1 MSIVNKIQG
10 KKEQQGFER
19 PFDLSED
26 QIFLLAAQCAATAAN
41 IKLKCDSGKISSQ
54 TLFKRLIELTTT
66 HRVELP
72 HKKQTHE
79 IVNRLLSASWWR
91 ARLRKRLRELEM
103 VAIKTGKVCKRIG
116 APYISHQGLER
127 YRKNQLR
134 LNTIIQSLEAV
145 NVTTGESIDMV
156 DVVENSLANPANRR
170 KALMSVIRGIEKY
183 AETTEKSALFLTLT
197 CPSRMHSRHQNGE
210 ANVKF
215 DGTSPRAAHGY
226 LNSVWKKAKRS
237 ISHKNIEFFGLRT
250 VEPHHDGCPHWHLL
264 VFLNKRDHE
273 EFLSIFKAYAL
284 RDSPLELGA
293 QEHRFNAKQIDP
305 SKGSAVGYISKY
317 VSKSLDGFGLDSKNQ
332 TSAALNAERTVA
344 WARTW
349 GIRQFQFFGL
359 PRLGPARELYRVAD
373 LKSNSEALMQAHEF
387 IRKNDFGNWLKTLD
401 MYQLNFSFVQVL
413 NDEPKYAGE
422 FSYRKIGLIVCA
434 SDCLAPIRLITRD
447 SKWRI
452 QKKCE
457 TSKQPLSPPWT
468 RFNNC
473 AGVDFI
479 EVFPTQMQK
488 EKQIYSDPA
497 RTPKGFEPSEFNA
510 AKREHFK
517 SDFGGANAAAP

>member
-1 MSIVNKIQG
+1 MIIVNAIQE
-10 KKEQQGFER
+10 KKDQQGFER
-19 PFDLSED
+19 PFDLSEG
-26 QIFLLAAQCAATAAN
+26 QIFLLAAQCATTAAN
-41 IKLKCDSGKISSQ
+41 IKLKCDSGKISSK
-54 TLFKRLIELTTT
+54 TLLKRLIELTTT

-103 VAIKTGKVCKRIG
+103 VAIKTGKVCKRICS
-116 APYISHQGLER
+116 PYISDQGLER

-134 LNTIIQSLEAV
+134 LKTIIQSLEAV

-156 DVVENSLANPANRR
+156 DVVENSLANPSNRR
-170 KALMSVIRGIEKY
+170 RALMSAIRGIEKY
-183 AETTEKSALFLTLT
+183 AEATEKSALFLTLT

-210 ANVKF
+210 ANPKF
-215 DGTSPRAAHGY
+215 DGTSPRSAQAY

-237 ISHKNIEFFGLRT
+237 LSHKNIDFFGLRT

-264 VFLNKRDHE
+264 VFLKKCDQE
-273 EFLSIFKAYAL
+273 EFLSIFKDYAL

-305 SKGSAVGYISKY
+305 NKGSAVGYISKY
-317 VSKSLDGFGLDSKNQ
+317 VSKSVDGFGLDPKNQ

-344 WARTW
+344 WSRTW

-359 PRLGPARELYRVAD
+359 PHIGPARELYRVPD

-401 MYQLNFSFVQVL
+401 TYQLNFSFIQVL

-422 FSYRKIGLIVCA
+422 LSYRKVGLIVRTG
-434 SDCLAPIRLITRD
+434 DCSTPIKLITRD
-447 SKWRI
+447 AKWRI

-457 TSKQPLSPPWT
+457 TNKQLLSPPWT
-468 RFNNC
+468 RFNKC

-479 EVFPTQMQK
+479 EVFPTQMKRK
-488 EKQIYSDPA
+488 EQIYSDPA
-497 RTPKGFEPSEFNA
+497 RTPKGFEPSEFKA
-510 AKREHFK
+510 VKRKHFK
-517 SDFGGANAAAP
+517 SDFGGANAARH